1 VTKSGQLP
9 NGFAGGLIFSPDS
22 RSLFFTSTAVD
33 LTSNLP
39 DAAYSPGLNA
49 NLFVRDLSA
58 AATSLISATT
68 SGQLSDN
75 TASASSILS
84 PDGKTLYFESGA
96 GGLTAGDSN
105 ASTDIF
111 TASAPFTAPEASSP
125 SQSTSPSK
133 STSPVSATP
142 EPGPAVVGLTPL
154 DSRHRITSVVVT
166 FNQAL
171 DPASA
176 QNLAN
181 YQITL
186 PGGTVHIRSGHLFTT
201 RPGRSVVIKNAGYN
215 AATHQVTLTL
225 RTPLRP
231 GAVYQFR
238 VNGASGSGVES
249 ASGTSLNSPGKL
261 KPGKD
266 YQAVLDLATPRS

>member
-1 VTKSGQLP
+1 MPPPTS
-9 NGFAGGLIFSPDS
+9 S
-22 RSLFFTSTAVD
+22 RPRLHSRPRRPPPRPSRT
-33 LTSNLP
+33 
-39 DAAYSPGLNA
+39 
-49 NLFVRDLSA
+49 
-58 AATSLISATT
+58 
-68 SGQLSDN
+68 
-75 TASASSILS
+75 
-84 PDGKTLYFESGA
+84 
-96 GGLTAGDSN
+96 
-105 ASTDIF
+105 
-111 TASAPFTAPEASSP
+111 SP
-125 SQSTSPSK
+125 SQSTSPAA
-133 STSPVSATP
+133 ATP

-154 DSRHRITSVVVT
+154 DSRRRITSVVVT

-186 PGGTVHIRSGHLFTT
+186 PGRTVHTRPGHLTTT

-225 RTPLRP
+225 RTPLRR
-231 GAVYQFR
+231 GTAYQFR

-249 ASGTSLNSPGKL
+249 TSGASLNSPGKL